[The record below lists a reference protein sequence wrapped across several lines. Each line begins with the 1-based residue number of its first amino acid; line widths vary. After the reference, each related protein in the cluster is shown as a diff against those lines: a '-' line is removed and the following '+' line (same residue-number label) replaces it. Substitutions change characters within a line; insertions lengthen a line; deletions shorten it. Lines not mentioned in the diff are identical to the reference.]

1 MYNVQSRE
9 IKAEPLK
16 RKAAETEVKVH
27 GEKHPDVLTAIAKL
41 GIDIPE
47 LRPIK
52 GKGRDVETVKLVK
65 SSVRSRTLV
74 SEAYINAGF
83 EGSIDS

>member
-1 MYNVQSRE
+1 
-9 IKAEPLK
+9 
-16 RKAAETEVKVH
+16 VKVH
-27 GEKHPDVLTAIAKL
+27 GEKHPGVPTGMAKL

-47 LRPIK
+47 SRPIK
-52 GKGRDVETVKLVK
+52 GKGRVVEAVKLVN

-74 SEAYINAGF
+74 SEAYVNAGF